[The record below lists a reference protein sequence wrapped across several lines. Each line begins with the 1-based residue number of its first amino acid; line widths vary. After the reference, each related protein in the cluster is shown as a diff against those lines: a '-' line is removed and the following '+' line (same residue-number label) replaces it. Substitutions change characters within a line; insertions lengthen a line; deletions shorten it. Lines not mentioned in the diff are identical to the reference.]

1 MTDSTGGV
9 PGAGVV
15 RLDIA
20 ERNAGQR
27 IDNFLLTLLKGV
39 PRSRIYRLLR
49 KGEVRINNKRVRPE
63 YRLCVGDQLRLP
75 PVRTAAAAAP
85 ARISPA
91 LRADLT
97 GRVLARGQG
106 WMVVDKPAG
115 IAVHGGSGQALGMV
129 EAARQI
135 WPGVDLDLV
144 HRLDRET
151 SGCLL
156 LATGRAALSALQA
169 QMRAGSMGKR
179 YQVLV
184 VGRWP
189 RDLQPGNAHAG
200 KLVEKFGSAID
211 IGPHVQQTDV
221 LSRRRRRQIAPDG
234 HLPGRPGQ
242 QCADR
247 RPGDARQHPDHRH
260 AHRHQAAG
268 LTPSHA
274 GAGTAIRDGFQGA
287 PQGGLALVPQG
298 LGGAL
303 TRIEP
308 LPAVDD
314 AQPLAERGKLG
325 FGQFIRIPVQ
335 QNPDVGVP
343 VQECSHRGYRDG
355 RAAIPAHRIYGD
367 DQGDCPEARSEGR
380 RRRGLSRC
388 RPRSPCGRDR
398 SHHESRGG
406 DGGFRH

>member
-15 RLDIA
+15 RLGIT

-39 PRSRIYRLLR
+39 PRPRIYRLLR
-49 KGEVRINNKRVRPE
+49 KGEVRINNKRVGPE

-85 ARISPA
+85 TRISPT

-97 GRVLARGQG
+97 DRVLARGQG
-106 WMVVDKPAG
+106 WLVIDKPAG
-115 IAVHGGSGQALGMV
+115 IAVHGGSGQALGMI

-135 WPGVDLDLV
+135 WPDTDLDLV

-189 RDLQPGNAHAG
+189 RDLREVNAPLQKNALSSGERIVRVHAAG
-200 KLVEKFGSAID
+200 KPAVTRFRVE
-211 IGPHVQQTDV
+211 
-221 LSRRRRRQIAPDG
+221 RY
-234 HLPGRPGQ
+234 LPGYTLLEAWLDTGRTHQIRVHCQLMGHPVAGDTKYGDGEANRALRRLGLKRQFLHAAVLEFEAPGGSSVH
-242 QCADR
+242 CRA
-247 RPGDARQHPDHRH
+247 
-260 AHRHQAAG
+260 
-268 LTPSHA
+268 
-274 GAGTAIRDGFQGA
+274 
-287 PQGGLALVPQG
+287 
-298 LGGAL
+298 
-303 TRIEP
+303 P
-308 LPAVDD
+308 LPDD
-314 AQPLAERGKLG
+314 LEALLGRLAGG
-325 FGQFIRIPVQ
+325 
-335 QNPDVGVP
+335 
-343 VQECSHRGYRDG
+343 
-355 RAAIPAHRIYGD
+355 
-367 DQGDCPEARSEGR
+367 EA
-380 RRRGLSRC
+380 
-388 RPRSPCGRDR
+388 
-398 SHHESRGG
+398 
-406 DGGFRH
+406 